1 MNAMEHLGIHEP
13 IKMMYGMVTTERIV
27 EHPFVF
33 QNLSIPKG
41 SKILDV
47 GCSYSLLSIQLASLG
62 YKVTGYDLDEHP
74 LNHPNLEF
82 IKGNFL
88 DNTFDDNTFD
98 AVISVSTIEH
108 CGLSIHG
115 SPSFLRGDY
124 KVINEVARVLKEKA
138 RFIMSVPFG
147 KEGFNPGYRVY
158 NPHSLGKLLGN
169 FTIKKAEYFVG
180 INRMF
185 WTPVA
190 LEEISEVDCISK
202 GFTQGVACVVAEVSE
217 KLL

>member
-1 MNAMEHLGIHEP
+1 MQQLEIDEP
-13 IKMMYGMVTTERIV
+13 IKVMYSLVVTERIV

-33 QNLSIPKG
+33 ENLNVAKG

-47 GCSYSLLSIQLASLG
+47 GCSHSFLSLQLASLG
-62 YKVTGYDLDEHP
+62 YEVTGYDLDKYP
-74 LNHPNLEF
+74 LKHPNLEF

-98 AVISVSTIEH
+98 AAISISTIEH
-108 CGLSIHG
+108 CGLPIYG
-115 SPSFLRGDY
+115 SPKIHDGDY
-124 KVINEVARVLKEKA
+124 KVVNEIARVLKEKA

-147 KEGFNPGYRVY
+147 KEGFDPGYRVY
-158 NPHSLGKLLGN
+158 NSHSLGKLMGK

-180 INRMF
+180 ADRMF
-185 WTPVA
+185 WIPVA
-190 LEEISEVDCISK
+190 LEKISEVDCISK

-217 KLL
+217 KLI